1 MMDLRPR
8 VRHVFVLT
16 LWIETDGRTNEPLEW
31 RGHITDPLTDERR
44 AVRNLRDIG
53 EFLDHVFE
61 EPLDPARHR
70 RPH

>member
-16 LWIETDGRTNEPLEW
+16 LWIETDVRTGEPLDW
-31 RGHITDPLTDERR
+31 RGYITHPLTDERC

-53 EFLDHVFE
+53 EFLDRVFQE
-61 EPLDPARHR
+61 LVDPARHR
-70 RPH
+70 HPE